1 MMRITFVRL
10 INLFQSIPM
19 ETTVLIV
26 DDDEKLRKLLR
37 EYLEGYGFK
46 VLTLS
51 DGTCVIKTI
60 QKEYPDLIILDI
72 MLPKKD
78 GLEILKAVRSEFSI
92 PIIMLTAKG
101 EESDRIV
108 GLELGADDY
117 LPKPFNPRE
126 LLSRIKAILRRS
138 KSQEQTGSDR
148 SKIEMI
154 KAGGLI
160 LKTTEQVLLIEN
172 NVVPLSTAESK
183 IMEAL
188 MKYPNTVLTRDRLM
202 TLARGRNFMAFDR
215 SIDVHISNLRSKLFA
230 YPNFRNCIKT
240 VWGSGYMFV
249 EKS

>member
-1 MMRITFVRL
+1 MRRHLTL
-10 INLFQSIPM
+10 SNPM
-19 ETTVLIV
+19 ETKILIV

-46 VLTLS
+46 VLMLS
-51 DGTCVIKTI
+51 DGTFVIKTI

-78 GLEILKAVRSEFSI
+78 GLDVLKTIRSKSSI
-92 PIIMLTAKG
+92 PVIMLTAKG
-101 EESDRIV
+101 EEADRIV

-126 LLSRIKAILRRS
+126 LLARIKAVMRRS
-138 KSQEQTGSDR
+138 KLRERTGANGDD
-148 SKIEMI
+148 IEVI
-154 KAGGLI
+154 KAGGLM
-160 LKTTEQVLLIEN
+160 LKTMEQILLVEDN
-172 NVVPLSTAESK
+172 EVTLSTAESK

-188 MKYPNTVLTRDRLM
+188 MKHPNIALSRDRLM
-202 TLARGRNFMAFDR
+202 TLARGRDFMAFDR
-215 SIDVHISNLRSKLFA
+215 SIDVHISNLRTKLSS
-230 YPNFRNCIKT
+230 YPDFRNCIKT